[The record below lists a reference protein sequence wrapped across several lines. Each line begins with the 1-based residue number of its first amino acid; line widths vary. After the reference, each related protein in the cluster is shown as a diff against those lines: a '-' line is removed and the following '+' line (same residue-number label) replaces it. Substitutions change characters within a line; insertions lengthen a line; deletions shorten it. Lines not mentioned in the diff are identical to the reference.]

1 MGYRRCTAPMGAA
14 RSGPSHGAAFG
25 LPHGWGSVRDADE
38 LRQGHRNARRRRR
51 HAHDRGPA
59 NVQASCPSGIYDF
72 LDLAVHPHDPHL
84 ERRRRTGLSVPTLP
98 DRANAAHTSEGACS
112 IVTVTVNGIAVEVAR
127 WPSPTVAAVR
137 ELLRQRA
144 VALGFLAPEVIDDDE
159 IGAAIERLL
168 SEEVVVPSPTE
179 AECQRYYD
187 THLKEFWSGDLVHA
201 RHILFQVTPST
212 SVPEIRGRAERT
224 LSELLAKPD
233 KFTAVA
239 RELSNCPSGQQ
250 GGNLGQIGRGETVP
264 EFERALFR
272 LGASGILPE
281 LVKTRH
287 GFHIVAV
294 DQSIPGKTLPFE
306 AARDQIAD
314 RLKASVEERALKQYV
329 SILAGQAEVVG
340 VDLAGARTPLVQ

>member
-1 MGYRRCTAPMGAA
+1 M
-14 RSGPSHGAAFG
+14 
-25 LPHGWGSVRDADE
+25 
-38 LRQGHRNARRRRR
+38 
-51 HAHDRGPA
+51 
-59 NVQASCPSGIYDF
+59 
-72 LDLAVHPHDPHL
+72 
-84 ERRRRTGLSVPTLP
+84 
-98 DRANAAHTSEGACS
+98 
-112 IVTVTVNGIAVEVAR
+112 TVTVNGIAVEVAR

-144 VALGFLAPEVIDDDE
+144 VALGFLAPDIVDDDE

-224 LSELLAKPD
+224 LSELLAEPD
-233 KFTAVA
+233 KFAAAA

-250 GGNLGQIGRGETVP
+250 GGNLGQIARGDTVP
-264 EFERALFR
+264 EFEQAIFR
-272 LGASGILPE
+272 LGANGILRH

-294 DQSIPGKTLPFE
+294 DRSIPGERLSFE
-306 AARDQIAD
+306 AVRERISE
-314 RLKASVEERALKQYV
+314 RLKAGVEERALRQYV
-329 SILAGQAEVVG
+329 SILAGQAEIVG
-340 VDLAGARTPLVQ
+340 VELAGADTPLVQ